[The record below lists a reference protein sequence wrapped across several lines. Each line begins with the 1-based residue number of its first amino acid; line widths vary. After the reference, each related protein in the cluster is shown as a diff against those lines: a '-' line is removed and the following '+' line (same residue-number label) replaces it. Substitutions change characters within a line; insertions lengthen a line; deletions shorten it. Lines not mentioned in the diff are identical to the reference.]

1 MEQIPDIV
9 RTQLNLK
16 NIIPREKNQMQ
27 KNTTS
32 IIPFILNFRKESP
45 NL

>member
-1 MEQIPDIV
+1 MEQTPDIV

-16 NIIPREKNQMQ
+16 NIIPREKSQTQ
-27 KNTTS
+27 KNTVS
-32 IIPFILNFRKESP
+32 IIPFILNFRKGSP